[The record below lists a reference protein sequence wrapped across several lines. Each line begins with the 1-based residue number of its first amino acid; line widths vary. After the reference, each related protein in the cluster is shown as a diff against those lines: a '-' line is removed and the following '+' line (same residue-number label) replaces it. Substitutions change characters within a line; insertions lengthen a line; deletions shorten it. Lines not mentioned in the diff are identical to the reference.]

1 MVAFA
6 TMPNLDEKTRA
17 VFRAAD
23 ELLQSGVKPSERKV
37 RATLGGG
44 SNRDI
49 GPALRLWWKQ
59 AAAKPSLALSS
70 AVAAPLPESDT
81 LPRAQVEQMIAE
93 INDRADGERR
103 HLMLETDRIR
113 QEIAAPMQR
122 KLEKLESENLLLRA
136 KLAVYERERR

>member
-6 TMPNLDEKTRA
+6 TMPPPDEKTQA

-23 ELLQSGVKPSERKV
+23 ELLKAGVKPSERKV

-49 GPALRLWWKQ
+49 GPALRLWWKERAGKAPAEAAPAAI
-59 AAAKPSLALSS
+59 AAADGDM
-70 AVAAPLPESDT
+70 V
-81 LPRAQVEQMIAE
+81 PRADVERMIAE
-93 INDRADGERR
+93 INERAEGERR

-113 QEIAAPMQR
+113 QEIAAPIQH
-122 KLEKLESENLLLRA
+122 KLDKLESENLLLRA
-136 KLAVYERERR
+136 KLAAYERERR